1 MEEGRESWRKKIQG
15 KGLLLPARFPRP
27 DLRSPPT
34 IKILLRE
41 RTSFSCNPHPPPSSI
56 VAPFPRFFVPFRFV
70 SFLCALSFSPRRQS
84 DALCRGQNTTFCRI
98 CKKRKS
104 QTVVISLQPS
114 PSVGFRPVR
123 IQHPPWKSKELCRG
137 FLVPCRL
144 FRFFS
149 MSLAKDI
156 NGHSRSCMA
165 VARGCC
171 DVVISVLGD

>member
-15 KGLLLPARFPRP
+15 KELLLPARFPRP

-84 DALCRGQNTTFCRI
+84 DTLCRGQNTTFCRI
-98 CKKRKS
+98 CKKRES
-104 QTVVISLQPS
+104 QTVVAFVAAFSIRWFSSRANSTPAVEVKGALPRFPRSLQI
-114 PSVGFRPVR
+114 
-123 IQHPPWKSKELCRG
+123 IQI
-137 FLVPCRL
+137 FFNVP
-144 FRFFS
+144 
-149 MSLAKDI
+149 
-156 NGHSRSCMA
+156 G
-165 VARGCC
+165 
-171 DVVISVLGD
+171 